1 LHALAILSFEGKL
14 NLAIE
19 LPFQRWTL
27 KSVPWLMSI
36 YATIYYSHIIVF
48 TAFYVYAYTYFRRES
63 FQAMRRTW
71 AAINLVAFVV
81 MSVYRVMPPRLLP
94 ERYGFVDV
102 LHPDDGSSG
111 SAWTH
116 NKFQLTIAAM
126 PSMHFGMACFIA
138 YGLIRYSPHKFLQFL
153 AALWPIAILCTILA
167 TANHFLLDAFV
178 GALVVV
184 VAWNINRI
192 FLLLR
197 PSEEWL
203 FWLARTMKPRA
214 ADQDPCSHQRPRQA
228 QEE

>member
-1 LHALAILSFEGKL
+1 MSVYAI
-14 NLAIE
+14 
-19 LPFQRWTL
+19 
-27 KSVPWLMSI
+27 V
-36 YATIYYSHIIVF
+36 YYSHIIVF
-48 TAFYVYAYTYFRRES
+48 TAFYVYAYSYIKRAS
-63 FQAMRRTW
+63 FQTMRRTW

-102 LHPDDGSSG
+102 LHPEDGSSG

-126 PSMHFGMACFIA
+126 PSMHFGMAGFIA
-138 YGLIRYSPHKFLQFL
+138 YSLLRFSPHRFLCVL
-153 AALWPIAILCTILA
+153 AVLWPMAILCTILA

-184 VAWNINRI
+184 VAWNINEV
-192 FLLLR
+192 FLLLC
-197 PSEEWL
+197 PCEEWL
-203 FWLARTMKPRA
+203 FWLARTMKPLG
-214 ADQDPCSHQRPRQA
+214 ADQDPPSCQRLQLG